1 MELHGSKQF
10 QARTTGGARSLAKEP
25 VPARVPE
32 REVGKRL
39 AAAKLQPHSSYV
51 KASSSG
57 GRPGLCRSSRGR
69 LKPSNAAPGAGCA
82 VIPVYR
88 DLRQFPRGKS
98 GVVLNV
104 KKAGKKGSGANPAS
118 TLAKGLV
125 PEKWQQFPKGKS
137 HGERGDQGRWR
148 SQRSRIGASSSEA
161 RSGRVRQAESPL
173 QDGGVRDGA
182 SGVGGPLGVG
192 NRRRARRLSRGRCSQ
207 FQVGRRPGRFDCTTE
222 PGSSRCAGSRWL

>member
-1 MELHGSKQF
+1 M
-10 QARTTGGARSLAKEP
+10 GASNF
-25 VPARVPE
+25 
-32 REVGKRL
+32 
-39 AAAKLQPHSSYV
+39 
-51 KASSSG
+51 
-57 GRPGLCRSSRGR
+57 RPGLHEERGPSQKSRFRREFPKGKSASGWPQPSCSHISATWRKRSLSWPPGLCSSSRGR
-69 LKPSNAAPGAGCA
+69 LKPSNAAPGAGCG
-82 VIPVYR
+82 VVPVYR
-88 DLRQFPRGKS
+88 DLRQLPKGKS

-104 KKAGKKGSGANPAS
+104 KQAGKKGSGANPAS
-118 TLAKGLV
+118 TLSKGLG

-137 HGERGDQGRWR
+137 HGERGDRGRWR

-161 RSGRVRQAESPL
+161 CSGRVRQAESPL

-207 FQVGRRPGRFDCTTE
+207 FQVGRRLGRFDCTTE

>member
-1 MELHGSKQF
+1 M
-10 QARTTGGARSLAKEP
+10 
-25 VPARVPE
+25 
-32 REVGKRL
+32 

-51 KASSSG
+51 RASD
-57 GRPGLCRSSRGR
+57 RPGLCRSSRGR
-69 LKPSNAAPGAGCA
+69 LKPSNAAPGAGCD

-148 SQRSRIGASSSEA
+148 SQRSRIGASSLEVWE
-161 RSGRVRQAESPL
+161 SGVRQAESL
-173 QDGGVRDGA
+173 YRTLRYVGVCDGA
-182 SGVGGPLGVG
+182 SGVVVWWSPGRWRP
-192 NRRRARRLSRGRCSQ
+192 ASCESLSRGRCSQ
-207 FQVGRRPGRFDCTTE
+207 FPVGCRPGRFDCTTE

>member
-1 MELHGSKQF
+1 MQ
-10 QARTTGGARSLAKEP
+10 
-25 VPARVPE
+25 VV
-32 REVGKRL
+32 
-39 AAAKLQPHSSYV
+39 
-51 KASSSG
+51 
-57 GRPGLCRSSRGR
+57 RGR

-104 KKAGKKGSGANPAS
+104 KQAGKKGSGANPAS

-148 SQRSRIGASSSEA
+148 SQRSRIGASSLEA

-173 QDGGVRDGA
+173 QDGGVRDA
-182 SGVGGPLGVG
+182 ARVAWADPWALSTGVVREG
-192 NRRRARRLSRGRCSQ
+192 
-207 FQVGRRPGRFDCTTE
+207 
-222 PGSSRCAGSRWL
+222 

>member
-1 MELHGSKQF
+1 M
-10 QARTTGGARSLAKEP
+10 
-25 VPARVPE
+25 
-32 REVGKRL
+32 

-51 KASSSG
+51 KASD
-57 GRPGLCRSSRGR
+57 RPGLCRSSRGR

-161 RSGRVRQAESPL
+161 VQA
-173 QDGGVRDGA
+173 A
-182 SGVGGPLGVG
+182 
-192 NRRRARRLSRGRCSQ
+192 
-207 FQVGRRPGRFDCTTE
+207 
-222 PGSSRCAGSRWL
+222 

>member
-1 MELHGSKQF
+1 M
-10 QARTTGGARSLAKEP
+10 
-25 VPARVPE
+25 
-32 REVGKRL
+32 

-51 KASSSG
+51 KASD
-57 GRPGLCRSSRGR
+57 RPGLCRSSRGR

-161 RSGRVRQAESPL
+161 RSGRVRQADPPL
-173 QDGGVRDGA
+173 QAVGVRDPECWHSA
-182 SGVGGPLGVG
+182 SSWWLCRDPAPSASRRGLAGGKAVMDVFHWRHGERWGIGGVMPV
-192 NRRRARRLSRGRCSQ
+192 NRGR
-207 FQVGRRPGRFDCTTE
+207 
-222 PGSSRCAGSRWL
+222 RW

>member
-1 MELHGSKQF
+1 MKLHGSKQF

-104 KKAGKKGSGANPAS
+104 RKKGSGANPAS

-125 PEKWQQFPKGKS
+125 PERWQQSPKGKS

-182 SGVGGPLGVG
+182 SGVGGPLGVV
-192 NRRRARRLSRGRCSQ
+192 NRRRARRLSRGRCSH